1 MLAYIKYFSYLC
13 IRIKHQNITIMEILD
28 YFKNANSYSQGVEE
42 WCRKL
47 YYEMTGN
54 KLSYTFVSDMAL
66 EDITGDTSK
75 VDWIYNKIKNEWL
88 SDYKAFTEVCISINL
103 LAWAN
108 DRLEQQGFDGRS
120 IFTEYYSELYYK
132 ARDTFYDY
140 YKNDAEKKDY
150 FFSMTD

>member
-1 MLAYIKYFSYLC
+1 MHISDIFRIFASEIN
-13 IRIKHQNITIMEILD
+13 IKHNKIMKLSD
-28 YFKNANSYSQGVEE
+28 YFKNANSYSQGVED

-54 KLSYTFVSDMAL
+54 KMSYTFVSDMAL
-66 EDITGDTSK
+66 EDMTGDTSK

-140 YKNDAEKKDY
+140 YENDQEKKDY